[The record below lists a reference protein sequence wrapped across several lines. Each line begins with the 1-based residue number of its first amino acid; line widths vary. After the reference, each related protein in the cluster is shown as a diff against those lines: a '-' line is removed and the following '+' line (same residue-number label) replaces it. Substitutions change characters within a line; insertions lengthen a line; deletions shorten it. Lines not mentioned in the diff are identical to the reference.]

1 MSYTKIGRN
10 KVYAS
15 IEDLP
20 ENLKLVN
27 GDRLLIQTDNGTAL
41 VDWENITISK
51 DKTDFREELD
61 EFTNFVLATE
71 AYVSTFNENLR
82 VLSKGIE
89 ELSNELLGNTNEY
102 LPTEATEGLSEEE
115 LPPANPQP

>member
-41 VDWENITISK
+41 VDWENITIPK

-82 VLSKGIE
+82 VLSKGVE

-102 LPTEATEGLSEEE
+102 LPTDATEGLSAEE
-115 LPPANPQP
+115 LPAPNPPP

>member
-41 VDWENITISK
+41 VDWENVRISK
-51 DKTDFREELD
+51 
-61 EFTNFVLATE
+61 
-71 AYVSTFNENLR
+71 ENLTF
-82 VLSKGIE
+82 K
-89 ELSNELLGNTNEY
+89 NELESLNDFVD
-102 LPTEATEGLSEEE
+102 AARVSLSEVEE
-115 LPPANPQP
+115 FKSSTSDGISALCSELLMDASLYMTSEDGRNDGDA

>member
-41 VDWENITISK
+41 VDWENVRISK
-51 DKTDFREELD
+51 DNLTFKNELESLNDFVDAARVSLSEVD
-61 EFTNFVLATE
+61 EFKS
-71 AYVSTFNENLR
+71 ST
-82 VLSKGIE
+82 SDGISA
-89 ELSNELLGNTNEY
+89 LCSELLMDASPYMTGEDGRY
-102 LPTEATEGLSEEE
+102 DYEI
-115 LPPANPQP
+115 

>member
-41 VDWENITISK
+41 VDWENVRISK
-51 DKTDFREELD
+51 E
-61 EFTNFVLATE
+61 NI
-71 AYVSTFNENLR
+71 TF
-82 VLSKGIE
+82 K
-89 ELSNELLGNTNEY
+89 NELESLNDFVDAARISLNEV
-102 LPTEATEGLSEEE
+102 E
-115 LPPANPQP
+115 

>member
-61 EFTNFVLATE
+61 EFTDFVIATE
-71 AYVSTFNENLR
+71 AYVSNFNENLR
-82 VLSKGIE
+82 VLSKGVE

-102 LPTEATEGLSEEE
+102 MPMEATEGLSAEESPAPN
-115 LPPANPQP
+115 PPP

>member
-41 VDWENITISK
+41 VDWENVRISK
-51 DKTDFREELD
+51 E
-61 EFTNFVLATE
+61 NI
-71 AYVSTFNENLR
+71 TF
-82 VLSKGIE
+82 K
-89 ELSNELLGNTNEY
+89 NELESLNDFVDAARVSLNEV
-102 LPTEATEGLSEEE
+102 E
-115 LPPANPQP
+115 

>member
-51 DKTDFREELD
+51 DKTDFREELED
-61 EFTNFVLATE
+61 FENFVLATN
-71 AYVSTFNENLR
+71 AYTSTNDENIR
-82 VLSKGIE
+82 R
-89 ELSNELLGNTNEY
+89 LG
-102 LPTEATEGLSEEE
+102 LGM
-115 LPPANPQP
+115 Q

>member
-41 VDWENITISK
+41 VDWENVRISK
-51 DKTDFREELD
+51 ENLTFKNELD
-61 EFTNFVLATE
+61 SINDFVANASL
-71 AYVSTFNENLR
+71 
-82 VLSKGIE
+82 K
-89 ELSNELLGNTNEY
+89 
-102 LPTEATEGLSEEE
+102 LSEVEE
-115 LPPANPQP
+115 FKSSTSDGIDDLCYELQMDASLYKTGEDGRYDYEI

>member
-89 ELSNELLGNTNEY
+89 ELSNELLGNTSEY
-102 LPTEATEGLSEEE
+102 LPMEATEGLGDEDVN
-115 LPPANPQP
+115 LNPQP

>member
-1 MSYTKIGRN
+1 MSFTAIGRN

-41 VDWENITISK
+41 VDWENVKVTA
-51 DKTDFREELD
+51 DH
-61 EFTNFVLATE
+61 TNFGDTIDDLKS
-71 AYVSTFNENLR
+71 Y
-82 VLSKGIE
+82 ID
-89 ELSNELLGNTNEY
+89 
-102 LPTEATEGLSEEE
+102 
-115 LPPANPQP
+115 

>member
-61 EFTNFVLATE
+61 EFTDFVIATE

-82 VLSKGIE
+82 VLSKGVE

-102 LPTEATEGLSEEE
+102 LPTDATEGLSAKE
-115 LPPANPQP
+115 LPAPNPPP